1 MSVNNTKTFHL
12 LFPRCCFGWGAY
24 GGHGGCSTAAALPKM
39 KSTVPL
45 ATAVPSRAGHA
56 GGEVELFKLDCRDN
70 LWVPSYCSDDFWF
83 SQLLSGVFVV
93 VEELFALE
101 LKAYNSDLRLCAE
114 NQEKA

>member
-45 ATAVPSRAGHA
+45 ATAVPSRAGQA
-56 GGEVELFKLDCRDN
+56 GGEVELFKPDCRDN
-70 LWVPSYCSDDFWF
+70 QWVSSYCSDRLWF
-83 SQLLSGVFVV
+83 SSAPFRCVCCGGGIIC
-93 VEELFALE
+93 ARID
-101 LKAYNSDLRLCAE
+101 DL
-114 NQEKA
+114 Q